1 MKAPM
6 LLALAALSISTA
18 QAAEPTGTLT
28 LACNGTVTGTGPEDK
43 PEPVSMGVI
52 VSFTNRTVQGF
63 DVLAQVTAVDNVVIT
78 FNRSNSPFLDGR
90 IDRVT
95 GLLQAGYLVMSG
107 SKVTIAQNYSLK
119 CTPAQRKF

>member
-28 LACNGTVTGTGPEDK
+28 LACNGTVTGTGTEDK
-43 PEPVSMGVI
+43 PKPVSMGVI
-52 VSFTNRTVQGF
+52 VNFTNRTVQGF
-63 DVLAQVTAVDNVVIT
+63 DVLAQITAVDNVVIT

-107 SKVTIAQNYSLK
+107 NKVTIAQNYSLK

>member
-28 LACNGTVTGTGPEDK
+28 LACNGTVTGTGTEEK
-43 PEPVSMGVI
+43 PEPISMGVI
-52 VSFTNRTVQGF
+52 VNLTTGIVQGF
-63 DVLAQVTAVDNVVIT
+63 SVLARVTAVDDTVIT

-107 SKVTIAQNYSLK
+107 DKVTIAQNYSLK
-119 CTPAQRKF
+119 CSPARRKF

>member
-28 LACNGTVTGTGPEDK
+28 LACNGTGTEEK
-43 PEPVSMGVI
+43 PEPISMGVI
-52 VSFTNRTVQGF
+52 VNLTTGIVQGF
-63 DVLAQVTAVDNVVIT
+63 SVLARVTAVDDTVIT

-107 SKVTIAQNYSLK
+107 DKVTIAQNYSLE
-119 CTPAQRKF
+119 CSPAQRKF